1 MSDDRR
7 SVSNLKTFFAF
18 TVYNKTD
25 VMFWTYTGILSA
37 YVDAT
42 VIYLDIGDDQST
54 SAYLHVSTI
63 DIVTSGDNF
72 MTSGVL

>member
-25 VMFWTYTGILSA
+25 VMFWTYTGILDA

-42 VIYLDIGDDQST
+42 VIFLDIGDDQST
-54 SAYLHVSTI
+54 SSYPRVTTI
-63 DIVTSGDNF
+63 DTVTSGDDF